1 VEAVSR
7 EKKLLTVIRA
17 SHMRVVDSDILSEK
31 LREQSVNTLDVPRHS
46 DLMY

>member
-1 VEAVSR
+1 
-7 EKKLLTVIRA
+7 
-17 SHMRVVDSDILSEK
+17 MRVVDSDILSEK